1 MDLGKLY
8 ALKKESPWNYTLEIN
23 QNHPQAQPQPYIQ
36 PHTAKLIII
45 HDPYDNKQSNAYY
58 MLSYIL

>member
-1 MDLGKLY
+1 MDLGKLD

-36 PHTAKLIII
+36 PHTAKLFIIL
-45 HDPYDNKQSNAYY
+45 DPYDNKQSNVY
-58 MLSYIL
+58 